1 MPNQSIIMR
10 VPERDDHSL
19 SYSFLSSQT
28 FLLFTCHASG
38 VARGHTTIVTA
49 Y

>member
-19 SYSFLSSQT
+19 SFSFMSSQT
-28 FLLFTCHASG
+28 LFLFTCHASG
-38 VARGHTTIVTA
+38 VARGHTIIVTA